1 MQFNLPGNIR
11 LPTLYEARRL
21 NQSTAAGV
29 GYMDN
34 RNIALTFNVNGA
46 QDPALVATQI
56 MNALDASAGGGQ
68 LYTPGVSVGAFN

>member
-1 MQFNLPGNIR
+1 
-11 LPTLYEARRL
+11 
-21 NQSTAAGV
+21 
-29 GYMDN
+29 MDN